1 MAFTQDDVNALD
13 EAIAS
18 GELTVRIDGR
28 EVQYRSID
36 DLLKAKRHI
45 VRLMARR
52 AGARSSPLAGVRTC
66 VDRGI
71 R

>member
-1 MAFTQDDVNALD
+1 MAFTQDDLDALD

-18 GELTVRIDGR
+18 GELTVKIDGR
-28 EVQYRSID
+28 EVQYRSIN
-36 DLLKAKRHI
+36 DLMKARRHI
-45 VRLMARR
+45 VRLLAK
-52 AGARSSPLAGVRTC
+52 RSGHKPNPLAGIRTC